1 MKYFKTVKTMKTANL
16 IAYQSDGFTHADN
29 FLKLLIASRNAK
41 GTKPFANPRQLNVK
55 VKKLTGVPVPDSVTI
70 TSP

>member
-1 MKYFKTVKTMKTANL
+1 MKTAIL
-16 IAYQSDGFTHADN
+16 IASQSEVITHTDN

-55 VKKLTGVPVPDSVTI
+55 VEKLTGVPVPESVTK